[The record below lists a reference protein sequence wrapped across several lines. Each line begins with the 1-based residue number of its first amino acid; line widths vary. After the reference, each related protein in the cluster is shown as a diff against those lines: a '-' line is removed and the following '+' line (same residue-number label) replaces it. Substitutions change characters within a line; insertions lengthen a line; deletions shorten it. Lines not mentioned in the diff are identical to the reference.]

1 MNIRN
6 KVQYYVVCCI
16 YIYVTKS
23 EKKNKLKQHEEKV
36 SFQVT
41 EVVYIMPINASL
53 VIDV

>member
-23 EKKNKLKQHEEKV
+23 EKKYLKQHEEKV